1 MDMMELL
8 LVAVGLSMDA
18 FAVAVCRGLAAGG
31 LRFSHA
37 AVTGLFF
44 GGFQALMPLVGYLLG
59 AQFRDYIMPVDH
71 WIVFALLSLIGLNMI
86 RESRSECCDVA
97 CDAGN
102 GSLSGPKPESTSDQK
117 HENSLNPRHGSPSG
131 LKSGSRSRPKQGTS
145 FDLRTLLAMSVATS
159 IDALAVGI
167 SFAFLNVSI
176 LRAVSV
182 IGITTFMLSALG
194 VKIGSIFGARF
205 KSRAEA
211 AGGIILIAM
220 GVKILIE
227 HLGA

>member
-1 MDMMELL
+1 MMELL

-31 LRFSHA
+31 SRTGHA
-37 AVTGLFF
+37 VITGLFF
-44 GGFQALMPLVGYLLG
+44 GGFQALMPLAGYLLG
-59 AQFRDYIMPVDH
+59 AQFRDYITPVDH

-86 RESRSECCDVA
+86 RESRSKCCNSA

-102 GSLSGPKPESTSDQK
+102 ESLYGPGPISTSGPKPGKPLD
-117 HENSLNPRHGSPSG
+117 PRHATSYGMKPG
-131 LKSGSRSRPKQGTS
+131 NRSLPKPGKS
-145 FDLRTLLAMSVATS
+145 FDLRTMLAMSVATS
-159 IDALAVGI
+159 IDALAVGV
-167 SFAFLNVSI
+167 SFAFLNADI

-182 IGITTFMLSALG
+182 IGMTTFILSALG
-194 VKIGSIFGARF
+194 FKIGSVFGTRF

-220 GVKILIE
+220 GLKILVE

>member
-1 MDMMELL
+1 
-8 LVAVGLSMDA
+8 
-18 FAVAVCRGLAAGG
+18 
-31 LRFSHA
+31 
-37 AVTGLFF
+37 
-44 GGFQALMPLVGYLLG
+44 
-59 AQFRDYIMPVDH
+59 
-71 WIVFALLSLIGLNMI
+71 
-86 RESRSECCDVA
+86 
-97 CDAGN
+97 
-102 GSLSGPKPESTSDQK
+102 
-117 HENSLNPRHGSPSG
+117 
-131 LKSGSRSRPKQGTS
+131 
-145 FDLRTLLAMSVATS
+145 MSVATS